1 MRLAHIEF
9 HLLSVRRIRSYSDV
23 SGEQPGQIG
32 KGFLPNSAG
41 AFGSIPNKTSRGNR
55 YELPLRDH
63 GRPLYHAARMRY
75 IVIRE
80 AQFFADFQVRK
91 RAIIGQKAISVQSP
105 PRRGGTRRSGEHGSR
120 HVPERHRWA
129 GVWISRGGSPQ
140 LQALAGV
147 VKSL

>member
-63 GRPLYHAARMRY
+63 GRPLYPAARMRY
-75 IVIRE
+75 IVIR
-80 AQFFADFQVRK
+80 
-91 RAIIGQKAISVQSP
+91 
-105 PRRGGTRRSGEHGSR
+105 
-120 HVPERHRWA
+120 
-129 GVWISRGGSPQ
+129 
-140 LQALAGV
+140 
-147 VKSL
+147 